1 MARIKAQ
8 KLKPIILLFLL
19 FYIIYGTCV
28 VFGAELSQENGDG
41 ATQVTA
47 KIEKE
52 SQTQPTTEEN
62 TDSANKPD
70 ENPPLPTGEKLTLGF
85 LFLIIAAGTMV
96 IVVTYRGNSRQKE

>member
-19 FYIIYGTCV
+19 VYIIYGTCV
-28 VFGAELSQENGDG
+28 VFGTELSQENGDG

-47 KIEKE
+47 KIQKE

-62 TDSANKPD
+62 SPNKPD

-85 LFLIIAAGTMV
+85 IFLIIAAGTMV
-96 IVVTYRGNSRQKE
+96 IVVTYRGNSRQKG